1 MNSVATVIP
10 AKPSVN
16 NQNDDK
22 NGNSDDFDFSKMR
35 MFDEG
40 KVGNIWGKSD
50 EDSAWGGLF
59 SQFLPQLG
67 ANSSLNNSNSKND
80 SSNEWGQNEFI
91 SQLLINSSLP
101 NATSSPQG
109 ASTISSAPV
118 QQPSTSSV
126 TTGLSSLELKGWMP
140 ASFAP
145 SARDPNRSQPP
156 LFARSQSNS
165 VANST
170 STNIQQQQQQQIQ
183 HLQQQQALQQQQQ
196 RIQQFQQQYQ
206 QHQSQSSQQPSDL
219 MSSKFSM
226 LQSQQQQQQLYN
238 QMQSLGQDGQ
248 GSNLYNHLAAQLL
261 THQESSTG
269 APGPTSSQLANSYY
283 PSPSYTDASVLGQI
297 SMPSLS
303 QRGIKQFDGF
313 NNDSDG
319 VIAAIL
325 EQQQQQKKQGL
336 AQQSFM
342 HNSQQP
348 QPFGAPSNA
357 SANQSRLG
365 MIQPRPQPPPFVA
378 PQAPPGFSSL
388 GNASSTTNPSRT
400 SMQQMYQQYGQSSQQ
415 QPYGQMPQAMD
426 WNRLGQ
432 QQQSASGQQNHQSS
446 SSNKWSSNW

>member
-1 MNSVATVIP
+1 
-10 AKPSVN
+10 
-16 NQNDDK
+16 
-22 NGNSDDFDFSKMR
+22 
-35 MFDEG
+35 
-40 KVGNIWGKSD
+40 
-50 EDSAWGGLF
+50 
-59 SQFLPQLG
+59 
-67 ANSSLNNSNSKND
+67 
-80 SSNEWGQNEFI
+80 
-91 SQLLINSSLP
+91 
-101 NATSSPQG
+101 
-109 ASTISSAPV
+109 
-118 QQPSTSSV
+118 
-126 TTGLSSLELKGWMP
+126 MP

-248 GSNLYNHLAAQLL
+248 GSNLYNHVGIRDLCLKIRYLIYLQLAAQLL

-313 NNDSDG
+313 N
-319 VIAAIL
+319 V
-325 EQQQQQKKQGL
+325 
-336 AQQSFM
+336 
-342 HNSQQP
+342 
-348 QPFGAPSNA
+348 
-357 SANQSRLG
+357 
-365 MIQPRPQPPPFVA
+365 
-378 PQAPPGFSSL
+378 SL
-388 GNASSTTNPSRT
+388 G
-400 SMQQMYQQYGQSSQQ
+400 QI
-415 QPYGQMPQAMD
+415 
-426 WNRLGQ
+426 
-432 QQQSASGQQNHQSS
+432 
-446 SSNKWSSNW
+446 